1 MLRALEKVDNMQE
14 QMATKGK
21 TQKEILEMKNAV
33 KKRWRMPLI
42 DASIDWTQQRKR
54 ISKLEEMS
62 IETSK
67 TEMPREKKN
76 EKNEKNIKSCGTITK
91 GVTYA

>member
-33 KKRWRMPLI
+33 KKR
-42 DASIDWTQQRKR
+42 
-54 ISKLEEMS
+54 
-62 IETSK
+62 
-67 TEMPREKKN
+67 
-76 EKNEKNIKSCGTITK
+76 
-91 GVTYA
+91 